1 MHFSYREALCDGD
14 LDVEEKDL
22 GSESSADSNRLLG
35 ITEHAA
41 HTGGEQLALVITP
54 LSGHDPPPHDVMCVL
69 DLDDVHAGDRQA
81 DVVSCCSPVQSLV
94 V

>member
-1 MHFSYREALCDGD
+1 MYRPPKKHVGSVTACVCVCVHFSYREALCDGD

-54 LSGHDPPPHDVMCVL
+54 LSGHDPPPHMI
-69 DLDDVHAGDRQA
+69 
-81 DVVSCCSPVQSLV
+81 
-94 V
+94 